1 MIHNPF
7 TYGNPI
13 SSPSRF
19 RGRQYEVGEIF
30 SRLRNAEF
38 ESSSLVGERRMGKTS
53 LLNYLT
59 DPEVRHS
66 YGLDPN
72 KYIFIYAD
80 LQILDRDTTPT
91 RLWQYLLQKMMQ
103 CCYNVGIK
111 HALEK
116 MRGATSFDS
125 FTLTDL
131 FSSLDAKDQ
140 YVVFL
145 LDEFENVTTNPHFDP
160 SFFYGL
166 RSLAIHHHLALIT
179 SSQRELIELC
189 HSDLIRASPFFNI
202 FANFNLCLFDK
213 AEAQDMIASF
223 LQGSTIS
230 FAPEELDTIFH
241 IAGYHPY
248 FLQVACHFLF
258 ESYIKNMNAGDR
270 LQFLQKK
277 YSEQAN
283 PHFKDYW
290 QHSSDQEKIIL
301 TALALLRNKQQGDRS
316 SGYTFTLKQLQEL
329 YARSEQ
335 TLGHLVK
342 RGLLVSQEETYALFN
357 TSFSDW
363 VCREITNT
371 LNDPQSYQEWLK
383 SNRSVMDRLSRR
395 AKKDL
400 QTILP
405 GIGSNYREL
414 IISWASD
421 PRNLIMMAGLLKAVL
436 SPH

>member
-19 RGRQYEVGEIF
+19 WGRQYEVGEIF

-59 DPEVRHS
+59 DLEVRLS
-66 YGLDPN
+66 YGLEPN
-72 KYIFIYAD
+72 KYIFVYAD

-91 RLWQYLLQKMMQ
+91 RLWQYLLRKMEECCFDADVKKALAEMQ
-103 CCYNVGIK
+103 
-111 HALEK
+111 
-116 MRGATSFDS
+116 RATSFDS

-131 FSSLDAKDQ
+131 FSSLGAKSQ

-145 LDEFENVTTNPHFDP
+145 LDEFENVTENPHFDP
-160 SFFYGL
+160 NFFYGL
-166 RSLAIHHHLALIT
+166 RSLAIHHNLALIT
-179 SSQRELIELC
+179 SSRRDLIELC

-213 AEAQDMIASF
+213 IEAQLMITSF
-223 LQGSTIS
+223 LQGGAIG

-241 IAGYHPY
+241 FAGYHPY
-248 FLQVACHFLF
+248 FLQVSCHFLF
-258 ESYIKNMNAGDR
+258 ESYAKNMNPDDR

-277 YSEQAN
+277 YIEQAK

-290 QHSSDQEKIIL
+290 QHSSDHEKIIL
-301 TALALLRNKQQGDRS
+301 TALALLGNQQKRGAS
-316 SGYTFTLKQLQEL
+316 GGYTFTLKQLQDL

-335 TLGHLVK
+335 ALGHLVK

-363 VCREITNT
+363 ICREITNT
-371 LNDPQSYQEWLK
+371 LNDPQSYTEWLK

-405 GIGSNYREL
+405 GIASNYREL

-421 PRNLIMMAGLLKAVL
+421 PRNLIMTGELLKAAL

>member
-19 RGRQYEVGEIF
+19 QGRQYEVGEIF

-59 DPEVRHS
+59 NPQVRHS
-66 YGLDPN
+66 YGLDPS
-72 KYIFIYAD
+72 KYIFVYAD
-80 LQILDRDTTPT
+80 LQALDRDTTPT
-91 RLWQYLLQKMMQ
+91 RLWQYLLGKMEQ
-103 CCYNVGIK
+103 CCYDVDVK
-111 HALEK
+111 QALKK
-116 MRGATSFDS
+116 MHGVTSFDS
-125 FTLTDL
+125 FMLTDL
-131 FSSLDAKDQ
+131 FSSLDAKGQ

-145 LDEFENVTTNPHFDP
+145 LDEFENVTENPHFDP

-166 RSLAIHHHLALIT
+166 RSLAIHRHLALIT
-179 SSQRELIELC
+179 SSRRELIELC
-189 HSDLIRASPFFNI
+189 HSDLVRASPFFNI
-202 FANFNLCLFDK
+202 FANFNLYLFDK
-213 AEAQDMIASF
+213 AEAQAMIARF
-223 LQGSTIS
+223 LQGSTVN
-230 FAPEELDTIFH
+230 FAPGELDTIFRF
-241 IAGYHPY
+241 AGYHPY

-258 ESYIKNMNAGDR
+258 EAYTKNMNAGDR
-270 LQFLQKK
+270 LQFVQKK
-277 YSEQAN
+277 YIEQAN

-301 TALALLRNKQQGDRS
+301 TALALLRNKQKRNGS
-316 SGYTFTLKQLQEL
+316 NIHNFTLKQLQEL
-329 YARSEQ
+329 YIRSEQ
-335 TLGHLVK
+335 ALGYLVK
-342 RGLLVSQEETYALFN
+342 RGLLVSQEEAYALFN

-363 VCREITNT
+363 ICREITNT
-371 LNDPQSYQEWLK
+371 LNDPQNYKEWLK
-383 SNRSVMDRLSRR
+383 SNKSVMDRLSRK

-400 QTILP
+400 QAILP

-421 PRNLIMMAGLLKAVL
+421 PRNLIMTAGLLKAAL